1 MIGIN
6 FTPILDVPVPFMLDA
21 NPADL
26 DDELDAVNAACLRWI
41 NFHTSMKTIFGQTRD
56 RSSMLPHSDVTLH
69 HCDLQYIVFELMMSG
84 DLSKNLRLIKQNLP
98 TLSMTSI
105 EATVANIMYQVIMAI
120 TFLHL

>member
-26 DDELDAVNAACLRWI
+26 GDKLDAVNAARLRWI

-56 RSSMLPHSDVTLH
+56 RSSRRNAFLDKKSSTTRQCALTSTFRNL
-69 HCDLQYIVFELMMSG
+69 C
-84 DLSKNLRLIKQNLP
+84 LRLKEISLPLVYISTRVIKQDWELR
-98 TLSMTSI
+98 
-105 EATVANIMYQVIMAI
+105 ANPSRD
-120 TFLHL
+120 LGLK